1 VARYLSDLSKYDFA
15 LIHKPGK
22 TNHADHLSRHP
33 GYDTGIHDNEEVLV
47 LPDKLFANALH
58 LGGLEAEIA
67 DQQQGRT
74 EIRDWE
80 TTWPIK
86 EKEGVFYHHGWMVVP
101 QNSELQKQLLQQ
113 YHDHIMAGHP
123 GIKNML
129 HALAQDF
136 WWPTMKAFIM
146 GYIKGCTVCQSTKP
160 NTVHAKIPLLP
171 ITSERGALP
180 FQVVAMDL
188 ITDLPESQG
197 KDTILTIVDHDC
209 SKAAI
214 FVPCMKTIMA
224 EGLASLYA
232 QLVLP
237 QLDNSAQP
245 RLGLT

>member
-1 VARYLSDLSKYDFA
+1 MPLSFLA
-15 LIHKPGK
+15 L
-22 TNHADHLSRHP
+22 AL
-33 GYDTGIHDNEEVLV
+33 LV
-47 LPDKLFANALH
+47 
-58 LGGLEAEIA
+58 
-67 DQQQGRT
+67 Q
-74 EIRDWE
+74 
-80 TTWPIK
+80 
-86 EKEGVFYHHGWMVVP
+86 
-101 QNSELQKQLLQQ
+101 QLLQQ
-113 YHDHIMAGHP
+113 YHDHVTAGHP

-146 GYIKGCTVCQSTKP
+146 GYVKGCAVCQSTKP

-171 ITSERGALP
+171 ITSERGTLP

-214 FVPCMKTIMA
+214 FIPCTKMITA

-232 QLVLP
+232 QHMFPHYGAPRKVISDRDTRLDAKFTRALCNVLGIM
-237 QLDNSAQP
+237 QNMSTAYHTHIDGQSEWANQSMEQFLCIYGNAQQNS
-245 RLGLT
+245 